1 MEKTKIKKR
10 LTEYLELHWPMYLC
24 LSLFMTV
31 SIVICIFAYGLI
43 INKPERKDVSETAP
57 IKVNVFITNNDTIIH
72 TLSYGGNK
80 EAKTSPVEVKKST
93 NDNDVIIS
101 SLSSEIKELRNM
113 MQRMQEDTLCTTITK
128 GKK

>member
-1 MEKTKIKKR
+1 MEKAKIKKR
-10 LTEYLELHWPMYLC
+10 LTAYLELHWPMYLC

-31 SIVICIFAYGLI
+31 SMVICIFSYGLI

-57 IKVNVFITNNDTIIH
+57 IKVNVFIAINDTIIH
-72 TLSYGGNK
+72 TSSYGGNK

-93 NDNDVIIS
+93 NDNDAIIS

-113 MQRMQEDTLCTTITK
+113 MQRTQEDTLCTTITK